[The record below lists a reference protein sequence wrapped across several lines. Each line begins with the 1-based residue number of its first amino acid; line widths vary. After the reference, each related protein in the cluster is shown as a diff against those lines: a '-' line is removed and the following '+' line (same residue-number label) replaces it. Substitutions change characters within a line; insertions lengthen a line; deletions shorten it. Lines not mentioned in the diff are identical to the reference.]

1 MKYGILMTGVVVFTT
16 TISGG
21 VMAQESATK
30 TVAAPYPPL
39 VTSVSPAANPNLQAM
54 QRAGIKPGIASGA
67 SGFPARPDGVRS
79 SNAALWATA
88 GAIGLTAAVAAG
100 VAALLSAGSSSDA
113 SSSSVTTTT
122 STE

>member
-1 MKYGILMTGVVVFTT
+1 MKFGILMAGVVVFTT
-16 TISGG
+16 AISGG
-21 VMAQESATK
+21 VVSQELATK
-30 TVAAPYPPL
+30 HVAAPYPPL
-39 VTSVSPAANPNLQAM
+39 VTAISPTANPNHQAM
-54 QRAGIKPGIASGA
+54 RRAGITPGTASGA

-88 GAIGLTAAVAAG
+88 GAIGLTAAVASG